1 MHNDQKLPELL
12 QKLAAEETEKVK
24 LAIVDID
31 GVLRGKVMAFDKFV
45 STSDKGF
52 GFCDV
57 VFGWDAGD
65 SAYDNGSFTGWHTG
79 YPDAVA
85 VVDPRT
91 FRRVPWEE
99 DMPFFLADFREAGNS
114 HESNGAAPVTAG
126 NPHESNG
133 AAPGSSHDSGMTA
146 PGNPHDSKGAA
157 PGSPSALRVCPRGLL
172 KRVIAQAAA
181 AGYSAVFS
189 QEFEWFNF
197 LAPGAGETL
206 SFPLKPM
213 TQGMF
218 GYSILR
224 ASQGS
229 SYFHDLFDSLKRWG
243 VPLEG
248 LHTETGPGV
257 YEAAIL
263 YADALEA
270 ADRAV
275 LFKTGVKEIAHRHG
289 ILPTFMA
296 KISPDL
302 PGCSGH
308 VHQSL
313 WTADGSRNLFHDAAS
328 PDGISPLMESYIAGQ
343 LYCLPQILPMVAP
356 TVNSYKRLVEGAWAP
371 TTLTWGIDNRT
382 VALRALPGSSA
393 STRLETRVVGSD
405 SNPYLAMA
413 ACLAAGLYGVRQGMK
428 LTTPATQGNGYA
440 DKSHGVLPRNLWEAT
455 QAMRQSPVAAELF
468 GEGFVD
474 HFLRTRDWEWRQFGQ
489 AVTDWELKRYF
500 EII

>member
-1 MHNDQKLPELL
+1 MSKLSLAELL
-12 QKLAAEETEKVK
+12 HQLESGKVEKVK
-24 LAIVDID
+24 LAITDID
-31 GVLRGKVMAFDKFV
+31 GVLRGKVMSFEKFR
-45 STSDKGF
+45 SIAGKGF

-65 SAYDNGSFTGWHTG
+65 QAYDNGAFTGWHTG

-85 VVDPRT
+85 AIDPGT
-91 FRRVPWEE
+91 FRRVPWEGGL
-99 DMPFFLADFREAGNS
+99 PFLLADFREGAGS
-114 HESNGAAPVTAG
+114 DAVGVAAR
-126 NPHESNG
+126 
-133 AAPGSSHDSGMTA
+133 D
-146 PGNPHDSKGAA
+146 
-157 PGSPSALRVCPRGLL
+157 ALGVCPRGLL
-172 KRVIAQAAA
+172 KKVIQQAAA
-181 AGYSAVFS
+181 EGYTAYFS

-197 LAPGAGETL
+197 IASSDDPARR
-206 SFPLKPM
+206 SFQDLKPM

-229 SYFHDLFDSLKRWG
+229 AYFHELFDGLKQFG

-263 YADALEA
+263 YSDVLEA

-275 LFKTGVKEIAHRHG
+275 LFKAGVKEIAHRHG

-296 KISPDL
+296 KVSETL

-313 WTADGSRNLFHDAAS
+313 WSADGGKAGEESGAADSGGTGGHGGRNLFYDAGS
-328 PDGISPLMESYIAGQ
+328 PTGMSPLMESYMAGQ
-343 LYCLPQILPMVAP
+343 LHCLPYILPMVAP

-371 TTLTWGIDNRT
+371 TTLTWAIDNRT
-382 VALRALPGSSA
+382 TALRALPGGAS

-413 ACLAAGLYGVRQGMK
+413 ACLAAGLYGVRHGLK
-428 LTTPATQGNGYA
+428 LTIPATKGSGYA

-455 QAMRQSPVAAELF
+455 QAMKESSLARELF
-468 GEGFVD
+468 GDAFTD
-474 HFLRTRDWEWRQFGQ
+474 HFVRTREWEWRQFGRV
-489 AVTDWELKRYF
+489 VTDWELKRYF

>member
-1 MHNDQKLPELL
+1 MQKKLSLPELL
-12 QKLAAEETEKVK
+12 QQLAAEQTEKVK
-24 LAIVDID
+24 LAIVDVD
-31 GVLRGKVMAFDKFV
+31 GVLRGKVMSFDKFA
-45 STSDKGF
+45 SIASGGF

-57 VFGWDAGD
+57 VFGWDAED
-65 SAYDNGSFTGWHTG
+65 RAYDNGEFTGWHTG

-85 VVDPRT
+85 VVDPGT
-91 FRRVPWEE
+91 FRRVPWEGG
-99 DMPFFLADFREAGNS
+99 MPFFLADFR
-114 HESNGAAPVTAG
+114 
-126 NPHESNG
+126 
-133 AAPGSSHDSGMTA
+133 GSSGGGTSADSSAGA
-146 PGNPHDSKGAA
+146 DSIGAV
-157 PGSPSALRVCPRGLL
+157 SVEALRVCPRGLL
-172 KRVIAQAAA
+172 KRLIGQAAEL
-181 AGYSAVFS
+181 GYSAVFS

-197 LAPGAGETL
+197 VAPAAGEEL
-206 SFPLKPM
+206 SFSSLKPM

-229 SYFHDLFDSLKRWG
+229 TYFHALFDGLKQYG

-263 YADALEA
+263 YADVLEA

-275 LFKTGVKEIAHRHG
+275 FFKSGVKEIAHRHG
-289 ILPTFMA
+289 VLPTFMA

-313 WTADGSRNLFHDAAS
+313 WTADGSRNLFYDATT
-328 PDGISPLMESYIAGQ
+328 PTGISAVMESYIAGQ
-343 LYCLPQILPMVAP
+343 LYCLPHILPMVAP

-382 VALRALPGSSA
+382 VALRALPGSDK

-413 ACLAAGLYGVRQGMK
+413 ACLAAGLYGVKSGLR
-428 LTTPATQGNGYA
+428 LETPATKGNGYA

-455 QAMRQSPVAAELF
+455 QNMKRSLVAKALF
-468 GEGFVD
+468 GEEFVD
-474 HFLRTRDWEWRQFGQ
+474 HFVRTREWEWRQFGQ
-489 AVTDWELKRYF
+489 AVTDWEWKRYF